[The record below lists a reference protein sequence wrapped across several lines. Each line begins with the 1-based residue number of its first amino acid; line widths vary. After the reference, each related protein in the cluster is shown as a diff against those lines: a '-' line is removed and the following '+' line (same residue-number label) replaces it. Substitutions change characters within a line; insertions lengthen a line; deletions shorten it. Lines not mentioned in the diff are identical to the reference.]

1 MTDMEKLLRSL
12 IDQYRSID
20 IVESEFKRMLN
31 EDNTI
36 KDDYISWCEEFGY
49 SPKKG
54 YREYIQQIFE
64 SEDSIWDSFIQFE
77 DEN

>member
-1 MTDMEKLLRSL
+1 MTYMEDLLRSL

-20 IVESEFKRMLN
+20 IVESEFKRMLD
-31 EDNTI
+31 EDSTI
-36 KDDYISWCEEFGY
+36 RNDYIAWCEEFGY
-49 SPKKG
+49 SHKKG
-54 YREYIQQIFE
+54 YREYIQQLFE